1 MEWPFQLRWESIKTP
16 RYLAF
21 RWAQNMK
28 FLRASFCGANF
39 NCLPSW
45 LFQPVLCFWVQSLK
59 AISWIVNSIIRNL
72 KQIVKFKFLVHNFF
86 RCLKMASYA
95 AYVYG
100 WIAWGWE
107 AHFCNYRHYV
117 SQCPVSTLDWLPNFP
132 HMGLTWAKV
141 HSLAKWIAVSGNR
154 TAIACVAIEVHDHYT
169 IVKINKRSKE
179 FLFKYVF

>member
-1 MEWPFQLRWESIKTP
+1 MR
-16 RYLAF
+16 
-21 RWAQNMK
+21 

-39 NCLPSW
+39 NCLPAW
-45 LFQPVLCFWVQSLK
+45 LFQPVRCFWVRSLK
-59 AISWIVNSIIRNL
+59 AISWIVNSIIQNL

-117 SQCPVSTLDWLPNFP
+117 SQCPVRTLNWLPNFP
-132 HMGLTWAKV
+132 HKAWVDPGKV
-141 HSLAKWIAVSGNR
+141 SFTCQVQLEQNAYFCSLN
-154 TAIACVAIEVHDHYT
+154 Y
-169 IVKINKRSKE
+169 
-179 FLFKYVF
+179 